1 MLSPRYGTFLYP
13 MSAWD
18 NIGSSSGTVADSQ
31 SPLIFE
37 MKYLDGDNNPEVYLR
52 LEYISLDANDKIC
65 TSRLFDIDE
74 IRYWPPEIWPYP

>member
-1 MLSPRYGTFLYP
+1 MPWHGLL
-13 MSAWD
+13 A
-18 NIGSSSGTVADSQ
+18 TVADSQ

-37 MKYLDGDNNPEVYLR
+37 TKYLDGDNNLEVYLR

-74 IRYWPPEIWPYP
+74 IRF